1 MDRAVGPDQGPV
13 MRKNQLAAFS
23 TNLRS
28 LECFRTI
35 IDQGSATAAAK
46 QLQLTQPAVSRL
58 LAILEEA
65 IGFPLF
71 YRSKGRLI
79 PTDEAL
85 TFYKQVDI
93 ALQSI
98 DRVSDLANN
107 LRNSDFGEL
116 KIVSPPTFAEGI
128 LSGVISE
135 FIKQHP
141 RIRVNLNSESVEI
154 ARDMVALQAVDC
166 GFVKLPA
173 THPGLVCQP
182 LVSSGTICALPR
194 NHPLAARQTIKVTDL
209 AGEPLILLG
218 KGRVS
223 RQQIDD
229 AFKKAGVEMQV
240 RIETHTVGTACAFAT
255 GGSGI
260 AIINEMLGLLYANR
274 NIVFRR
280 FSPDVKHEYAFMT
293 STDAPMT
300 RLTQKFYDFCQ
311 EYFAANK
318 SSFLLPGAASRR
330 SGRRS

>member
-1 MDRAVGPDQGPV
+1 
-13 MRKNQLAAFS
+13 MRKTEHAAFT

-28 LECFRTI
+28 LECFRSI
-35 IDQGSATAAAK
+35 IDQGSVTAAAK
-46 QLQLTQPAVSRL
+46 HLKLTQPAVSRL
-58 LAILEEA
+58 LGLLESA
-65 IGFPLF
+65 VGFPLF
-71 YRSKGRLI
+71 HRSKGRLI

-98 DRVSDLANN
+98 GRVSDLARN

-116 KIVSPPTFAEGI
+116 KIVSPPSFAEGI
-128 LSGVISE
+128 LSRVIST
-135 FIKQHP
+135 FITQHP
-141 RIRVNLNSESVEI
+141 NVRVNLDSESVEI

-166 GFVKLPA
+166 GFIKLP
-173 THPGLVCQP
+173 TEHPGLVCNP
-182 LVSSGTICALPR
+182 LISSGTVCALPR
-194 NHPLAARQTIKVTDL
+194 DHRLASRQTIKVTDL

-229 AFKKAGVEMQV
+229 AFADAGVDMNV
-240 RIETHTVGTACAFAT
+240 RIETHTVGTACAFAK

-260 AIINEMLGLLYANR
+260 AIINEMLGLLYAGR
-274 NIVFRR
+274 DVVFRR

-300 RLTQKFYDFCQ
+300 RVTQKFYEYCQ
-311 EYFAANK
+311 DYFAANRE
-318 SSFLLPGAASRR
+318 SFLLTT
-330 SGRRS
+330 

>member
-1 MDRAVGPDQGPV
+1 
-13 MRKNQLAAFS
+13 MRKNEYAAFN

-35 IDQGSATAAAK
+35 IDQGSVTAAARHLK
-46 QLQLTQPAVSRL
+46 LTQPAVSRL
-58 LAILEEA
+58 LGLLESA
-65 IGFPLF
+65 VGFPLF
-71 YRSKGRLI
+71 HRSKGRLI

-98 DRVSDLANN
+98 DRVSDLARN

-116 KIVSPPTFAEGI
+116 KIVSPPSFAEGI
-128 LSGVISE
+128 LSRVIST

-141 RIRVNLNSESVEI
+141 NLRVNLDSESVEI

-166 GFVKLPA
+166 GFIKLP
-173 THPGLVCQP
+173 TEHPGLVCKP
-182 LVSSGTICALPR
+182 LISSGTVCALPR
-194 NHPLAARQTIKVTDL
+194 DHRLASRQTIKVTDL
-209 AGEPLILLG
+209 AGESLILLG

-229 AFKKAGVEMQV
+229 AFASAGVDMNV
-240 RIETHTVGTACAFAT
+240 RIETHTVGTACAFAK

-260 AIINEMLGLLYANR
+260 AIINEMLGLLYAGR
-274 NIVFRR
+274 DVVFRR

-300 RLTQKFYDFCQ
+300 RVTQKFYEYCLD
-311 EYFAANK
+311 YFAANRE
-318 SSFLLPGAASRR
+318 SFLLTT
-330 SGRRS
+330 

>member
-1 MDRAVGPDQGPV
+1 
-13 MRKNQLAAFS
+13 MRKNQDAAFS
-23 TNLRS
+23 PNLRS

-46 QLQLTQPAVSRL
+46 HLKLTQPAVSRL
-58 LAILEEA
+58 LAVLEDA

-71 YRSKGRLI
+71 HRRKGRLI

-98 DRVSDLANN
+98 DRVSDLARN

-116 KIVSPPTFAEGI
+116 KIVSPPSFAEGI
-128 LSGVISE
+128 LSRVIST

-141 RIRVNLNSESVEI
+141 NVRVSLDSESVEI

-166 GFVKLPA
+166 GFIKLP
-173 THPGLVCQP
+173 TEHPGLVCKP
-182 LVSSGTICALPR
+182 LVCSGTVCALPR
-194 NHPLAARQTIKVTDL
+194 GHHLASHQTIKVTDL
-209 AGEPLILLG
+209 ADEPLILLG

-229 AFKKAGVEMQV
+229 AFKNAGVDMRV
-240 RIETHTVGTACAFAT
+240 RIETHTVGTACAFARS
-255 GGSGI
+255 GSGI
-260 AIINEMLGLLYANR
+260 AIVNEMLGLLYANR
-274 NIVFRR
+274 DIVFRR

-293 STDAPMT
+293 STDAPIT
-300 RLTQKFYDFCQ
+300 RVTQKFYEYCQ
-311 EYFAANK
+311 DYFATNQA
-318 SSFLLPGAASRR
+318 SFLLAK
-330 SGRRS
+330 

>member
-1 MDRAVGPDQGPV
+1 
-13 MRKNQLAAFS
+13 MRTRQHAAFT
-23 TNLRS
+23 TNLKS

-46 QLQLTQPAVSRL
+46 HLKLTQPAVSRL
-58 LAILEEA
+58 VAVLEA
-65 IGFPLF
+65 AVGFPLF
-71 YRSKGRLI
+71 HRSKGRLI

-98 DRVSDLANN
+98 DRVSELAQN

-116 KIVSPPTFAEGI
+116 TIVSPPSFAEGI
-128 LSGVISE
+128 LSRVISM

-141 RIRVNLNSESVEI
+141 NVRVSLDSESVEI

-166 GFVKLPA
+166 GFVKLP
-173 THPGLVCQP
+173 TEHPGLVCKP
-182 LVSSGTICALPR
+182 LISSGTVCAVPR
-194 NHPLAARQTIKVTDL
+194 GHRLASRRVIDVSDL

-229 AFKKAGVEMQV
+229 AFISEGTDMNV
-240 RIETHTVGTACAFAT
+240 RIETHTVGAACAFVS
-255 GGSGI
+255 GGTGI

-274 NIVFRR
+274 KIVFRR
-280 FSPDVKHEYAFMT
+280 FRPDVKHEYAFMT

-300 RLTQKFYDFCQ
+300 RVTQRFYEFCQ
-311 EYFAANK
+311 DYFSEK
-318 SSFLLPGAASRR
+318 SGSFLLRE
-330 SGRRS
+330 

>member
-1 MDRAVGPDQGPV
+1 
-13 MRKNQLAAFS
+13 MRKNQHAAFG

-46 QLQLTQPAVSRL
+46 HLKLTQPAVSRL
-58 LAILEEA
+58 LAVLEGA
-65 IGFPLF
+65 VGFPLF
-71 YRSKGRLI
+71 HRSKGRLI

-98 DRVSDLANN
+98 DRVSDLARN

-116 KIVSPPTFAEGI
+116 TIVSPPSFAEGI
-128 LSGVISE
+128 LSRVIST
-135 FIKQHP
+135 FIKQHANV
-141 RIRVNLNSESVEI
+141 RVNLDSESVEI
-154 ARDMVALQAVDC
+154 ARDMVALRAVDC
-166 GFVKLPA
+166 GFIKLP
-173 THPGLVCQP
+173 TEHPGLVCKP
-182 LVSSGTICALPR
+182 LICSGTVCALPR
-194 NHPLAARQTIKVTDL
+194 GHHLASRQTIKVTDL

-229 AFKKAGVEMQV
+229 AFGNAGVDMNV
-240 RIETHTVGTACAFAT
+240 RIETHTVGTACAFARD
-255 GGSGI
+255 GSGI

-274 NIVFRR
+274 DIVFRR

-300 RLTQKFYDFCQ
+300 RVTQKFYEYCQ
-311 EYFAANK
+311 DYFAANRE
-318 SSFLLPGAASRR
+318 SFLLTT
-330 SGRRS
+330 

>member
-1 MDRAVGPDQGPV
+1 
-13 MRKNQLAAFS
+13 MRKNQHAAFS

-35 IDQGSATAAAK
+35 IDQGSATAAARHLK
-46 QLQLTQPAVSRL
+46 LTQPAVSRL
-58 LAILEEA
+58 LAVLEGA
-65 IGFPLF
+65 VGFPLF
-71 YRSKGRLI
+71 HRSKGRLI

-98 DRVSDLANN
+98 DRVSDLARN

-116 KIVSPPTFAEGI
+116 TIVSPPTFAEGI
-128 LSGVISE
+128 LSRVISS

-141 RIRVNLNSESVEI
+141 NVRVNLDSESVEI
-154 ARDMVALQAVDC
+154 ARDMVALRAVDC
-166 GFVKLPA
+166 GFIKLPA
-173 THPGLVCQP
+173 EHPGLVCKP
-182 LVSSGTICALPR
+182 LICSGTVCALPR
-194 NHPLAARQTIKVTDL
+194 GHSLASRQTIKVADL

-229 AFKKAGVEMQV
+229 AFGNAGVDMNV
-240 RIETHTVGTACAFAT
+240 RIETHTVGTACAFARD
-255 GGSGI
+255 GSGI

-274 NIVFRR
+274 DIVFRR
-280 FSPDVKHEYAFMT
+280 FSPDVKHAYAFMT

-300 RLTQKFYDFCQ
+300 RVTQKFYEYCQ
-311 EYFAANK
+311 DYFAANRE
-318 SSFLLPGAASRR
+318 SFLLRT
-330 SGRRS
+330 